1 MQPIPILN
9 ISIDPYRRQQLLGE
23 LKEGMV
29 FTPNVDHLIKLQK
42 DRIFYDAYQQA
53 AYRLCDSRI
62 ILQLSRLTA
71 DPIPEQLAGSDIFP
85 AFCQYHASNP
95 EIRIFLLGGTQAGVG
110 LAAQKL
116 NQGATYSQVVGH
128 YAPPFGFESDVEETQ
143 VILSQIQQ
151 SGANVLA
158 VGVGAPKQEIWI
170 ATHRAALEA
179 LGVKLF
185 FAIGKTIDFLA
196 GETQRAP
203 RWIQW
208 SNLEWLYRFFQEP
221 RRLFRR
227 YFIEGPPFFLL
238 FLRHMRGTYQNPWS

>member
-9 ISIDPYRRQQLLGE
+9 ISIDPYRRQQLLE
-23 LKEGMV
+23 DLKEGVV

-42 DRIFYDAYQQA
+42 DRAFYEAYQQA
-53 AYRLCDSRI
+53 TYRLCDSRI
-62 ILQLSRLTA
+62 ILQLSRLTP

-116 NQGATYSQVVGH
+116 NRQATHTQVIGFYS
-128 YAPPFGFESDVEETQ
+128 PPFGFESDAEETQ
-143 VILSQIQQ
+143 AILSRIRE

-203 RWIQW
+203 RWIQR
-208 SNLEWLYRFFQEP
+208 SNLEWLYRFLQEP